1 MGAPLVK
8 TRWAVIVEED
18 EAFAERVSR
27 ALARLGFSVETT
39 SSAQGSVDKVIEL
52 CPEVVVLGASLPGAA
67 GICDDVKALDSVIR
81 VILAGA
87 TASHPEGNVDGYI
100 DKKMDEDEL
109 AEVAA
114 TVLGTAREAGAP
126 AATADAVERLRRQF
140 AEARR
145 APRSGTAG
153 AEDVLD
159 DRDGEIARLQAE
171 VADRE
176 QRILAIQGK
185 RRRVVAELAE
195 ALRLSRKSRRDLEV
209 LLDSAQTTLDAAL
222 REREDSERLHE
233 RENQEHIERFSLE
246 EERRRELEADLAE
259 HRGALR
265 RLSEERTALESSHAQ
280 AISTH
285 EEERRRVLRRSTDE
299 RVALEAA
306 SQTRQQ
312 EIVREHEARLAE
324 VETRA
329 RHQSEQLRAAM
340 VALEDNLRAEA
351 ERALAAARTAHAEA
365 LATREREHAAC
376 SCAAACSRSRVARA
390 SAARSCSD

>member
-1 MGAPLVK
+1 VSRMGAPLVK

-39 SSAQGSVDKVIEL
+39 PSAQGSVDKVVEL

-87 TASHPEGNVDGYI
+87 TTSHPEGNVDGYI

-145 APRSGTAG
+145 APRSGTA

-171 VADRE
+171 VVDRE

-246 EERRRELEADLAE
+246 EERRRELEAELAE
-259 HRGALR
+259 HRGAVR
-265 RLSEERTALESSHAQ
+265 RLSEERTALEAGHAQ

-299 RVALEAA
+299 RAALEAA
-306 SQTRQQ
+306 SQTR
-312 EIVREHEARLAE
+312 
-324 VETRA
+324 
-329 RHQSEQLRAAM
+329 
-340 VALEDNLRAEA
+340 
-351 ERALAAARTAHAEA
+351 
-365 LATREREHAAC
+365 
-376 SCAAACSRSRVARA
+376 
-390 SAARSCSD
+390 